1 MSGSGVAEAHRAAAD
16 VMRPSF
22 ARLHVAGWS
31 AYALLS
37 FLTLLAY
44 GKGLEFWVV
53 PAATA
58 LVGAA
63 GTWAIRPFA
72 RRWRGLTL
80 PRQLLAT
87 LPLALL
93 VSFLMGLANRLANSV
108 FCDPCGSQS
117 PAPLEYLAAAVTPL
131 YVVMS
136 WLGLYFGITTW
147 RALQA
152 QRQQLLQ
159 ANALAHEAQLKM
171 LRYQLN
177 PHFLF
182 NTLNAISTLVLD
194 RDTTTANVMVQRL
207 SAFLRHSLDND
218 PMQRVSLRQELGALQ
233 LYLDIERTRFGD
245 RLSLSTDIAPE
256 CFGALVPSLL
266 LQPLVENAIKYAIAP
281 RVTGGELTI
290 TARREG
296 GHLLLQ
302 VLDDGPG
309 WPGLGTSGALPEG
322 NGVGLRNAFE
332 RLRVLYGERSRCG
345 AYNREGGGLEVRLEL
360 PFESREDSR

>member
-194 RDTTTANVMVQRL
+194 RDTTTAGQPAPGTRRAAAL
-207 SAFLRHSLDND
+207 PRHRAHPFRRSAQPVHGYRA
-218 PMQRVSLRQELGALQ
+218 RVFRCAGAQ
-233 LYLDIERTRFGD
+233 PAAAAADRKRDQVRDRSPGD
-245 RLSLSTDIAPE
+245 RRRAHHHCAPGGRASAAA
-256 CFGALVPSLL
+256 GA
-266 LQPLVENAIKYAIAP
+266 
-281 RVTGGELTI
+281 R
-290 TARREG
+290 
-296 GHLLLQ
+296 
-302 VLDDGPG
+302 
-309 WPGLGTSGALPEG
+309 
-322 NGVGLRNAFE
+322 
-332 RLRVLYGERSRCG
+332 
-345 AYNREGGGLEVRLEL
+345 
-360 PFESREDSR
+360 

>member
-1 MSGSGVAEAHRAAAD
+1 MSGSGVAEAQRAAAD

-22 ARLHVAGWS
+22 ARLHIAGWS

-93 VSFLMGLANRLANSV
+93 VSFLMGLANRFVNLV
-108 FCDPCGSQS
+108 FCAPCGAQS
-117 PAPLEYLAAAVTPL
+117 PA
-131 YVVMS
+131 
-136 WLGLYFGITTW
+136 
-147 RALQA
+147 
-152 QRQQLLQ
+152 LLQ
-159 ANALAHEAQLKM
+159 ANAMAHEAQLKM

-182 NTLNAISTLVLD
+182 NTLNAISTLILD
-194 RDTTTANVMVQRL
+194 RDTTTANAWCSGCRPSCAIRSTTIRCSG
-207 SAFLRHSLDND
+207 SA
-218 PMQRVSLRQELGALQ
+218 
-233 LYLDIERTRFGD
+233 
-245 RLSLSTDIAPE
+245 
-256 CFGALVPSLL
+256 C
-266 LQPLVENAIKYAIAP
+266 
-281 RVTGGELTI
+281 
-290 TARREG
+290 ARSSKRAA
-296 GHLLLQ
+296 
-302 VLDDGPG
+302 
-309 WPGLGTSGALPEG
+309 ALPRHRAHP
-322 NGVGLRNAFE
+322 LRRAPACP
-332 RLRVLYGERSRCG
+332 RYRARVLRRAGAQPAAAAAGRERDQVRDRSPGEWRRACHHCAPGGRSSAAAG
-345 AYNREGGGLEVRLEL
+345 AR
-360 PFESREDSR
+360 